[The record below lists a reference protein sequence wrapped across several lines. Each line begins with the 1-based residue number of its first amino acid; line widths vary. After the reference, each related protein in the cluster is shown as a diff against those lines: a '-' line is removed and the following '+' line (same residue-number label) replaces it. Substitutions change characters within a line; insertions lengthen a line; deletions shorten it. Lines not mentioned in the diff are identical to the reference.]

1 MFDIALEVLLG
12 WILPFLVVLV
22 FVLDWFSWVMPLLVG
37 LFSLWVYCLYIIY
50 VLIKS
55 SAVFNSKKK
64 KKLCAVI
71 ILKNCFDQCVILALH
86 LRLPL
91 TS

>member
-64 KKLCAVI
+64 KKIVCCDY
-71 ILKNCFDQCVILALH
+71 LKELF
-86 LRLPL
+86 
-91 TS
+91 